1 MRDLYRRIPL
11 WCVVLSRHP
20 RMIWCWLKNLL
31 SKETSSRLGKLII
44 KRHCRGIFI
53 YFAIE
58 RVRILFRMGLF
69 MNLNFQKNCPRSSP
83 SLEKQS
89 TFSSQAICWTDAS
102 NVYTAAISLQPRTV
116 DKLTK
121 IALGFIRGL
130 SAAVHFSFL
139 DPHHNPSDLGTK
151 MSGGRAISLKHS
163 MGRRF
168 DISFAGRR
176 ELKRLENSPK
186 WFRCELCPGDVLLFT
201 VIFSCNWFDY

>member
-1 MRDLYRRIPL
+1 MELSLRHRTCVTEVLFNYVLDARPVPSDPFMMCSPFASASNDLA
-11 WCVVLSRHP
+11 VVEESVEQGNFEPPWKIDYKTALRGHIYQFCHREGSDLISDGSIYESEFP
-20 RMIWCWLKNLL
+20 K
-31 SKETSSRLGKLII
+31 KL
-44 KRHCRGIFI
+44 
-53 YFAIE
+53 
-58 RVRILFRMGLF
+58 
-69 MNLNFQKNCPRSSP
+69 PRSSP

-89 TFSSQAICWTDAS
+89 MFSAQAICLTDAS

-186 WFRCELCPGDVLLFT
+186 
-201 VIFSCNWFDY
+201 